1 MVLNNIGDAIH
12 DSIVNNIENT
22 ISEQIHDSIVNN
34 IVNNISEQIHDS
46 IVDALGD
53 YQIQNCDDVND
64 CVATAIADGNSD
76 INHAIDTVVLNNIG
90 DAIHDSIVNNIS
102 EQIHDSIAN
111 NVTTTNICATIE
123 SECDN
128 VPLKNGDNVFT
139 GTNTVPRG
147 FDINTTDESNCN
159 NVVVNACDLLAVFD
173 SLCRRIEKLENAIPP
188 VANAPTVSN
197 VTSTSMNVK
206 ANATS
211 QGAAITSY
219 EFCISTN
226 SDMSGATCQTVL
238 ASDADNVTFTGLDPN
253 TNYYVQYSATNF
265 AGTTTSPTVQER
277 TLAHAPTADVTP
289 PAPIKPAG
297 FDVHVDDV
305 DPKEKDEATVQVC
318 YVLKGSGDCP
328 EKESPSYSACTDPV
342 TVTDGGS
349 AIISQTGLE
358 ASTEY
363 CVIVKVSNEDS
374 TTIYGPFTVTTG
386 ADVTMTISGPS
397 DTNRCGA
404 ETIALSFMATITGD
418 NANDFTY
425 VWSAGTSTNNKDT
438 VNLSANST
446 ITVTATHT
454 TEGYTLTATKTT
466 TVGNNPVSIG
476 FCESEGVVS
485 VKSVSGS
492 PNSIDWGDTQTG
504 TSVTTS
510 TTHDYAAL
518 GNGSHEVT
526 ITASNASG
534 CILSRTMTVN
544 VLGSGSTVADR
555 TVKPCDV
562 GSHAAQ
568 TGSTYSGNGFGSA
581 NHGLETVNGS
591 GQITS
596 VTDYDGN
603 EYPVVQ
609 IGSQCWMAEN
619 LRVSHSPKTGSN
631 IVVTAVNNYGSKMA
645 AWYNNDQST
654 YAVKRYGL
662 LYNWCAA
669 MDTANPSGYV
679 EVATA
684 ANTSNQF
691 SFTPSG
697 NHQGVCPVG
706 WHVPTDAEWNAM
718 ELEVNGSDV
727 SGSTGYRG
735 SHAGKLSTGC
745 DWSSSSTENA
755 AGNYANA
762 ERNSSGF
769 SAVPAG
775 NFYSSFANA
784 GYRAYFWSSSQSSSY
799 NAWNRYLDSNS
810 AGVYRSSGS
819 KYYGFSVRCVRDT
832 VAPAVR
838 PVLSV
843 SAASGTV
850 NLCGET
856 TVDVPFTA
864 TITGDDASDYTFA
877 WSDGA
882 STTSTNTVALAAG
895 THTITVTATSSS
907 HTLTASTSVTVSA
920 GGTAAT
926 LKLCEEPSMG
936 KVLVDNTNC
945 TSLSWKNSSNVEVS
959 TSLTELAVGGG
970 ITAGAYT
977 VTGVTDEGCSITKQ
991 VVLGNYNPRPCTSS
1005 SMGSHTAQSTGFGNA
1020 FDGLETVESGNI
1032 ISVKDYDGNEY
1043 PVVEIGSQCW
1053 MAVNLR
1059 TTHYANGSSVPAG
1072 TTSNSST
1079 TAPYYYDYSSSSIPL
1094 EQRGYLYNWPATM
1107 KSTTTAGTQG
1117 VCPTGWHVPTR
1128 TDWQTMVAAAETG
1141 AVYLSSSCYWSGS
1154 TSGTEGMTPNSYDNP
1169 DRNKSGFSAVPAGI
1183 FGGSAFSNAGDN
1195 AYFWSSSVNSSGS
1208 WYRNLPFDYPLVY
1221 ENGTNR
1227 YRGLSIRCLRDLTP
1241 AATLSVTSDA
1251 GSSVRL
1257 CGQSTRDVPFTATIT
1272 GDDASNY
1279 TFAWSSGTSTTGKDT
1294 ATLANGTHN
1303 ITVTAT
1309 HNSLSY
1315 TLTASTSVTV
1325 STGGTAVSIG
1335 LCENEGI
1342 VNVRSVSGT
1351 PNHIDWGDGESFDG
1365 TINTST
1371 SHEYASLSSGNH
1383 LVTIT
1388 ATNNDGCPYTFPMI
1402 VSGGTAADR
1411 TVKPCNAGSHAAQTG
1426 SAYMGNGYN
1435 GANHGFETVNGSGQ
1449 ITSVTDYDGNAY
1461 PVVQIGSQCWLAE
1474 NLRCSHSPKTGHY
1487 IVGTAVQSK
1496 GSKLAAWYDDDPT
1509 YEGKRYGL
1517 LYSWCAVMDTANPG
1531 SGAGGSGTYVEV
1543 ADGSNNNNNPFNFL
1557 TPDGVNNQG
1566 ICPTGWHVARE
1577 EEWTDMEC
1585 VVNEGCDN
1593 SWSPNNPGD
1602 TPRGEHAAKLTSTS
1616 CLWNESTTNN
1626 AAVNYANTERN
1637 ESGFSA
1643 LPASF
1648 YRAGFHNSIGSY
1660 TRFWTGSQRSGTS
1673 SPGQNY
1679 KYGFYRTWGNNST
1692 GVTRL
1697 ADGKDM
1703 LLSVRCVRDN

>member
-1 MVLNNIGDAIH
+1 MKKLLFFILLFFVGVTAVFAQAPTHEQLTYQTVVRNAQNQLVIDQTGITVTVDVCNADGTVVTYSETHTGLSTNANGMLSLMIGSVAPSSGTWDGINWSTAYIRTTISYGSVTITHDPAPVTAVPYALQAGNASNITNIIGDAIHDSITNNISNQIH

-22 ISEQIHDSIVNN
+22 
-34 IVNNISEQIHDS
+34 ISEQIHDS

-90 DAIHDSIVNNIS
+90 DAIADGNSDINHAIDTVVLNNIGDAIHDSIVNNIS
-102 EQIHDSIAN
+102 EQIHDSIVNISTDLTELENRVNTFNTHVCDSVKDCVTGWIHDSIAN
-111 NVTTTNICATIE
+111 NIADNISSQIHDSIVYNINNTISEQIHDTVSNYLTNNHYVTETDLCTTIE
-123 SECDN
+123 TNCTN
-128 VPLKNGDNVFT
+128 VALRNGNTFT
-139 GTNTVPRG
+139 GEHHFTGADSVTVP
-147 FDINTTDESNCN
+147 DAITPDLATALASPCTQEA
-159 NVVVNACDLLAVFD
+159 VNLCDLLAVFD
-173 SLCRRIEKLENAIPP
+173 SLNRRIQELADDLDELKNAIPP

-219 EFCISTN
+219 EFCYSIN

-265 AGTTTSPTVQER
+265 AGTTSSPIVMAHTP
-277 TLAHAPTADVTP
+277 AHAPTADVTP

-297 FDVHVDDV
+297 FDVPVDNV

-328 EKESPSYSACTDPV
+328 EKESPSYSDCSDPV

-349 AIISQTGLE
+349 AIISKTGLE

-363 CVIVKVSNEDS
+363 CVIVKVSNGDS
-374 TTIYGPFTVTTG
+374 TTIYGPYTVTTG
-386 ADVTMTISGPS
+386 EDVTMTVANDGGG
-397 DTNRCGA
+397 TVNLCG
-404 ETIALSFMATITGD
+404 ETTVDVPFTATITGD
-418 NANDFTY
+418 DASDFTY
-425 VWSAGTSTNNKDT
+425 AWSAGTSTTALDT
-438 VNLSANST
+438 ISLSATTT

-454 TEGYTLTATKTT
+454 TEGYTLTASTSV
-466 TVGNNPVSIG
+466 TVSAGGTPVSID
-476 FCESEGVVS
+476 FCESDGDVS
-485 VKSVSGS
+485 VMTVSGT
-492 PNSIDWGDTQTG
+492 PNSINWGDGQTG

-510 TTHDYAAL
+510 TTHDYSAL
-518 GNGSHEVT
+518 GTGSHSVT

-544 VLGSGSTVADR
+544 VLGSTVADR

-568 TGSTYSGNGFGSA
+568 TGSAYTGNGHGSA

-619 LRVSHSPKTGSN
+619 LRCSHSPKTGNN
-631 IVVTAVNNYGSKMA
+631 IVVTAVQNYGSKMA

-654 YAVKRYGL
+654 YEAKRYGL

-727 SGSTGYRG
+727 SGSAGYRG

-762 ERNSSGF
+762 ERNESGF

-775 NFYSSFANA
+775 YLYGSFLHA
-784 GYRAYFWSSSQSSSY
+784 GGGASFWSSQGSN
-799 NAWNRYLDSNS
+799 NAAWGRNLGSNF
-810 AGVYRSSGS
+810 AGVYRDNYY
-819 KYYGFSVRCVRDT
+819 KYDGFSVRCVRDLT
-832 VAPAVR
+832 PAAT
-838 PVLSV
+838 LSV
-843 SAASGTV
+843 TSDAGSTV
-850 NLCGET
+850 NLCGEST
-856 TVDVPFTA
+856 KDVPFTA
-864 TITGDDASDYTFA
+864 TITGDDASNYTFA
-877 WSDGA
+877 WSSGT
-882 STTSTNTVALAAG
+882 STTSKDTVTLAAG

-1183 FGGSAFSNAGDN
+1183 FGGSSFGNVGDN
-1195 AYFWSSSVNSSGS
+1195 AYFWSSSVSSSGS

-1227 YRGLSIRCLRDLTP
+1227 YRGLSIRC
-1241 AATLSVTSDA
+1241 
-1251 GSSVRL
+1251 
-1257 CGQSTRDVPFTATIT
+1257 
-1272 GDDASNY
+1272 
-1279 TFAWSSGTSTTGKDT
+1279 
-1294 ATLANGTHN
+1294 
-1303 ITVTAT
+1303 
-1309 HNSLSY
+1309 
-1315 TLTASTSVTV
+1315 
-1325 STGGTAVSIG
+1325 
-1335 LCENEGI
+1335 
-1342 VNVRSVSGT
+1342 
-1351 PNHIDWGDGESFDG
+1351 
-1365 TINTST
+1365 
-1371 SHEYASLSSGNH
+1371 
-1383 LVTIT
+1383 
-1388 ATNNDGCPYTFPMI
+1388 
-1402 VSGGTAADR
+1402 
-1411 TVKPCNAGSHAAQTG
+1411 
-1426 SAYMGNGYN
+1426 
-1435 GANHGFETVNGSGQ
+1435 
-1449 ITSVTDYDGNAY
+1449 
-1461 PVVQIGSQCWLAE
+1461 
-1474 NLRCSHSPKTGHY
+1474 
-1487 IVGTAVQSK
+1487 
-1496 GSKLAAWYDDDPT
+1496 
-1509 YEGKRYGL
+1509 
-1517 LYSWCAVMDTANPG
+1517 
-1531 SGAGGSGTYVEV
+1531 
-1543 ADGSNNNNNPFNFL
+1543 
-1557 TPDGVNNQG
+1557 
-1566 ICPTGWHVARE
+1566 
-1577 EEWTDMEC
+1577 
-1585 VVNEGCDN
+1585 
-1593 SWSPNNPGD
+1593 
-1602 TPRGEHAAKLTSTS
+1602 
-1616 CLWNESTTNN
+1616 
-1626 AAVNYANTERN
+1626 
-1637 ESGFSA
+1637 
-1643 LPASF
+1643 
-1648 YRAGFHNSIGSY
+1648 
-1660 TRFWTGSQRSGTS
+1660 
-1673 SPGQNY
+1673 
-1679 KYGFYRTWGNNST
+1679 
-1692 GVTRL
+1692 
-1697 ADGKDM
+1697 
-1703 LLSVRCVRDN
+1703 VRD

>member
-1 MVLNNIGDAIH
+1 MKKLLFIILLFFVGMTFAFAQAPTHEQLTYQTVVRNAQNQLVFNQDNVTVKVYVCSDAAGSNVVYSETHTGLSTNANGMLSMMIGSVAPDEGTWAGIDWSTAYIKTTISYNPGSGTVTITHDPAPVTAVPYALSAGNTSNITNLIGDAIH
-12 DSIVNNIENT
+12 DS
-22 ISEQIHDSIVNN
+22 

-90 DAIHDSIVNNIS
+90 DAIHDSIVNNIENNIS
-102 EQIHDSIAN
+102 EQIHDSITNYLAAGDY
-111 NVTTTNICATIE
+111 VTETDLCNTIE
-123 SECDN
+123 TNCTN
-128 VPLKNGDNVFT
+128 VVLKNGDNIFIGDNDFT
-139 GTNTVPRG
+139 DGSITVPNAIVP
-147 FDINTTDESNCN
+147 DLATVLADTCN
-159 NVVVNACDLLAVFD
+159 QKAVNLCDLLAVFD

-206 ANATS
+206 ANAIS

-238 ASDADNVTFTGLDPN
+238 ASDADNYTFTGLDPN

-363 CVIVKVSNEDS
+363 CVIVKVSNGDS
-374 TTIYGPFTVTTG
+374 TTIYGPFTVITG
-386 ADVTMTISGPS
+386 ADVTMTVANDGGG
-397 DTNRCGA
+397 TVNLCG
-404 ETIALSFMATITGD
+404 ESTKDVTFTATITGD
-418 NANDFTY
+418 NASDFTY
-425 VWSAGTSTNNKDT
+425 AWSNGTSTTSKDT
-438 VNLSANST
+438 VALAAGTHT

-454 TEGYTLTATKTT
+454 TEGYTLTATTST
-466 TVGNNPVSIG
+466 TVNSGGTPISIG
-476 FCESEGVVS
+476 FCENEGIVS
-485 VKSVSGS
+485 VKSVSGA
-492 PNSIDWGDTQTG
+492 PNSIDWGDGQSG
-504 TSVTTS
+504 TSVSLS

-518 GNGSHEVT
+518 GNGNHEVT
-526 ITASNASG
+526 ITASNAAG
-534 CILSRTMTVN
+534 CTLSRTMTVTIA
-544 VLGSGSTVADR
+544 STVADR
-555 TVKPCDV
+555 TVKPCTVDPA
-562 GSHAAQ
+562 HAAQ
-568 TGSTYSGNGFGSA
+568 TGSAYMGNGHSGA

-591 GQITS
+591 GKITS

-654 YAVKRYGL
+654 YEAKRYGL

-697 NHQGVCPVG
+697 NHQGVCPIG

-762 ERNSSGF
+762 ERNDSGF

-775 NFYSSFANA
+775 SFNGSFYNA
-784 GYRAYFWSSSQSSSY
+784 GNDARFWSATQNSNT
-799 NAWNRYLDSNS
+799 NAWRRYLIYSN
-810 AGVYRSSGS
+810 AGVSRSSLD

-832 VAPAVR
+832 A
-838 PVLSV
+838 VLSV

-850 NLCGET
+850 KLCGET
-856 TVDVPFTA
+856 TAEAVFTA
-864 TITGDDASDYTFA
+864 TPSSGNASDFTYT
-877 WSDGA
+877 WSTGA
-882 STTSTNTVALAAG
+882 TASGNTATYSLAAG
-895 THTITVTATSSS
+895 IHTVYVTATHTTESY
-907 HTLTASTSVTVSA
+907 TLTGTASVTIAS

-926 LKLCEEPSMG
+926 LKLCEDPSIG

-970 ITAGAYT
+970 ITAGVYT
-977 VTGVTDEGCSITKQ
+977 VTGVNASGCSITKQ
-991 VVLGNYNPRPCTSS
+991 VVLGNYSPRPCTSS
-1005 SMGSHTAQSTGFGNA
+1005 SMGSHSAQTTGIGNA
-1020 FDGLETVESGNI
+1020 TDGMETVESGNI

-1053 MAVNLR
+1053 TAVNMR
-1059 TTHYANGSSVPAG
+1059 ATHYADGSDVPAG

-1079 TAPYYYDYSSSSIPL
+1079 TAPYYYDHSSSSIPL
-1094 EQRGYLYNWPATM
+1094 VQRGYIYNWPAAM
-1107 KSTTTAGTQG
+1107 KSTNTEGTQG

-1128 TDWQTMVAAAETG
+1128 ADWQTMVAAADAATLTG
-1141 AVYLSSSCYWSGS
+1141 AVYLSSSCYWNGS
-1154 TSGTEGMTPNSYDNP
+1154 TSGTGGMTPNSYDNP
-1169 DRNKSGFSAVPAGI
+1169 ERNKSVFSAVPAG
-1183 FGGSAFSNAGDN
+1183 FFTGASFNYSGDR
-1195 AYFWSSSVNSSGS
+1195 AYFCSSSQN
-1208 WYRNLPFDYPLVY
+1208 
-1221 ENGTNR
+1221 
-1227 YRGLSIRCLRDLTP
+1227 
-1241 AATLSVTSDA
+1241 A
-1251 GSSVRL
+1251 GSSWWHRYL
-1257 CGQSTRDVPFTATIT
+1257 NYNSTQVLEDVA
-1272 GDDASNY
+1272 
-1279 TFAWSSGTSTTGKDT
+1279 GK
-1294 ATLANGTHN
+1294 
-1303 ITVTAT
+1303 
-1309 HNSLSY
+1309 
-1315 TLTASTSVTV
+1315 
-1325 STGGTAVSIG
+1325 
-1335 LCENEGI
+1335 
-1342 VNVRSVSGT
+1342 
-1351 PNHIDWGDGESFDG
+1351 
-1365 TINTST
+1365 
-1371 SHEYASLSSGNH
+1371 
-1383 LVTIT
+1383 
-1388 ATNNDGCPYTFPMI
+1388 
-1402 VSGGTAADR
+1402 
-1411 TVKPCNAGSHAAQTG
+1411 
-1426 SAYMGNGYN
+1426 GNGY
-1435 GANHGFETVNGSGQ
+1435 
-1449 ITSVTDYDGNAY
+1449 
-1461 PVVQIGSQCWLAE
+1461 
-1474 NLRCSHSPKTGHY
+1474 
-1487 IVGTAVQSK
+1487 
-1496 GSKLAAWYDDDPT
+1496 
-1509 YEGKRYGL
+1509 
-1517 LYSWCAVMDTANPG
+1517 
-1531 SGAGGSGTYVEV
+1531 
-1543 ADGSNNNNNPFNFL
+1543 
-1557 TPDGVNNQG
+1557 
-1566 ICPTGWHVARE
+1566 
-1577 EEWTDMEC
+1577 
-1585 VVNEGCDN
+1585 
-1593 SWSPNNPGD
+1593 
-1602 TPRGEHAAKLTSTS
+1602 
-1616 CLWNESTTNN
+1616 
-1626 AAVNYANTERN
+1626 
-1637 ESGFSA
+1637 
-1643 LPASF
+1643 
-1648 YRAGFHNSIGSY
+1648 
-1660 TRFWTGSQRSGTS
+1660 
-1673 SPGQNY
+1673 
-1679 KYGFYRTWGNNST
+1679 
-1692 GVTRL
+1692 
-1697 ADGKDM
+1697 
-1703 LLSVRCVRDN
+1703 SVRCVRD

>member
-1 MVLNNIGDAIH
+1 MKKLLFIILLFFVGMTFAFAQAPTHEQLTYQTVVRNAQNQLVFNQDNVTVKVYVCSDAAGSNVVYSETHTGLSTNANGMLSMMIGSVAPDEGTWAGIDWSTAYIKTTISYNPGSGTVTITHDPAPVTAVPYALSAGNTSNITNLIGDAIHDSIVNNISEQIHDSIVDALGDYQIQNCDDVNDCVATAIADGNSDINHAIDTVVLNNIGDAIH
-12 DSIVNNIENT
+12 DSIVNNINNNV
-22 ISEQIHDSIVNN
+22 SEQIHDSIVNN
-34 IVNNISEQIHDS
+34 INTTINQQIHDSIVNNINNNISEQIHDS

-102 EQIHDSIAN
+102 EQIHDSITN
-111 NVTTTNICATIE
+111 YLTVGDYVTGTDLCTTIE
-123 SECDN
+123 TNCTN
-128 VPLKNGDNVFT
+128 VALRNGNTFT
-139 GTNTVPRG
+139 GEHHFTGADSVTVP
-147 FDINTTDESNCN
+147 DAITPDLATALASPCTQEA
-159 NVVVNACDLLAVFD
+159 VNLCDLLAVFD
-173 SLCRRIEKLENAIPP
+173 SLNRRIQELADDLDELKNAIPP

-206 ANATS
+206 ANAIS

-238 ASDADNVTFTGLDPN
+238 ASDADNYTFTGLDPN

-363 CVIVKVSNEDS
+363 CVIVKVSNGDS
-374 TTIYGPFTVTTG
+374 TTIYGPFTVITG
-386 ADVTMTISGPS
+386 ADVTMTVANDGGG
-397 DTNRCGA
+397 TVNLCG
-404 ETIALSFMATITGD
+404 ESTKDVTFTATITGD
-418 NANDFTY
+418 NASDFTY
-425 VWSAGTSTNNKDT
+425 AWSNGTSTTSKDT
-438 VNLSANST
+438 VALAAGTHT

-454 TEGYTLTATKTT
+454 TEGYTLTATTST
-466 TVGNNPVSIG
+466 TVNSGGTPISIG
-476 FCESEGVVS
+476 FCENEGIVS
-485 VKSVSGS
+485 VKSVSGA
-492 PNSIDWGDTQTG
+492 PNSIDWGDGQSG
-504 TSVTTS
+504 TSVSLS

-518 GNGSHEVT
+518 GNGNHEVT
-526 ITASNASG
+526 ITASNAAG
-534 CILSRTMTVN
+534 CTLSRTMTVTIA
-544 VLGSGSTVADR
+544 STVADR
-555 TVKPCDV
+555 TVKPCTVDPA
-562 GSHAAQ
+562 HAAQ
-568 TGSTYSGNGFGSA
+568 TDSAYMGNGHSGA

-591 GQITS
+591 GKITS

-654 YAVKRYGL
+654 YEAKRYGL

-697 NHQGVCPVG
+697 NHQGVCPIG

-762 ERNSSGF
+762 ERNDSGF

-775 NFYSSFANA
+775 SFNGSFYKPGNDARFWSATQNSNTNAWRRYLIYSNA
-784 GYRAYFWSSSQSSSY
+784 GVS
-799 NAWNRYLDSNS
+799 
-810 AGVYRSSGS
+810 RSSLD

-832 VAPAVR
+832 A
-838 PVLSV
+838 VLSV

-856 TVDVPFTA
+856 TAEAAFTA
-864 TITGDDASDYTFA
+864 TPSSGNASDFTYT
-877 WSDGA
+877 WSTGA
-882 STTSTNTVALAAG
+882 TASGNTATYSLAAG
-895 THTITVTATSSS
+895 IHTVYVTATHTTESY
-907 HTLTASTSVTVSA
+907 TLTGTASVTIAS

-926 LKLCEEPSMG
+926 LKLCEDPSIG

-970 ITAGAYT
+970 ITAGVYT
-977 VTGVTDEGCSITKQ
+977 VTGVNASGCSITKQ
-991 VVLGNYNPRPCTSS
+991 VVLGNYSPRPCTSS
-1005 SMGSHTAQSTGFGNA
+1005 SMGSHSAQTTGIGNA
-1020 FDGLETVESGNI
+1020 TDGMETVESGNI

-1053 MAVNLR
+1053 TAVNMR
-1059 TTHYANGSSVPAG
+1059 ATHYADGSDVPAG

-1079 TAPYYYDYSSSSIPL
+1079 TAPYYYDHSSSSIPL
-1094 EQRGYLYNWPATM
+1094 VQRGYIYNWPAAM
-1107 KSTTTAGTQG
+1107 KSTNTEGTQG

-1128 TDWQTMVAAAETG
+1128 ADWQTMVAAADAATLTG
-1141 AVYLSSSCYWSGS
+1141 AVYLSSSCYWNGS
-1154 TSGTEGMTPNSYDNP
+1154 TSGTGGMTPNSYDNP
-1169 DRNKSGFSAVPAGI
+1169 ERNKSVFSAVPAG
-1183 FGGSAFSNAGDN
+1183 FFSGASFNYSGDR
-1195 AYFWSSSVNSSGS
+1195 AYFCSSSQN
-1208 WYRNLPFDYPLVY
+1208 
-1221 ENGTNR
+1221 
-1227 YRGLSIRCLRDLTP
+1227 
-1241 AATLSVTSDA
+1241 A
-1251 GSSVRL
+1251 GSSWWHRYL
-1257 CGQSTRDVPFTATIT
+1257 NYNSTQVLEDVA
-1272 GDDASNY
+1272 
-1279 TFAWSSGTSTTGKDT
+1279 GK
-1294 ATLANGTHN
+1294 
-1303 ITVTAT
+1303 
-1309 HNSLSY
+1309 
-1315 TLTASTSVTV
+1315 
-1325 STGGTAVSIG
+1325 
-1335 LCENEGI
+1335 
-1342 VNVRSVSGT
+1342 
-1351 PNHIDWGDGESFDG
+1351 
-1365 TINTST
+1365 
-1371 SHEYASLSSGNH
+1371 
-1383 LVTIT
+1383 
-1388 ATNNDGCPYTFPMI
+1388 
-1402 VSGGTAADR
+1402 
-1411 TVKPCNAGSHAAQTG
+1411 
-1426 SAYMGNGYN
+1426 GNGY
-1435 GANHGFETVNGSGQ
+1435 
-1449 ITSVTDYDGNAY
+1449 
-1461 PVVQIGSQCWLAE
+1461 
-1474 NLRCSHSPKTGHY
+1474 
-1487 IVGTAVQSK
+1487 
-1496 GSKLAAWYDDDPT
+1496 
-1509 YEGKRYGL
+1509 
-1517 LYSWCAVMDTANPG
+1517 
-1531 SGAGGSGTYVEV
+1531 
-1543 ADGSNNNNNPFNFL
+1543 
-1557 TPDGVNNQG
+1557 
-1566 ICPTGWHVARE
+1566 
-1577 EEWTDMEC
+1577 
-1585 VVNEGCDN
+1585 
-1593 SWSPNNPGD
+1593 
-1602 TPRGEHAAKLTSTS
+1602 
-1616 CLWNESTTNN
+1616 
-1626 AAVNYANTERN
+1626 
-1637 ESGFSA
+1637 
-1643 LPASF
+1643 
-1648 YRAGFHNSIGSY
+1648 
-1660 TRFWTGSQRSGTS
+1660 
-1673 SPGQNY
+1673 
-1679 KYGFYRTWGNNST
+1679 
-1692 GVTRL
+1692 
-1697 ADGKDM
+1697 
-1703 LLSVRCVRDN
+1703 SVRCVRD